1 MSERRFKSENYNLLG
16 GMNNKVSEYL
26 NSPLEF
32 LNLVNLDF
40 QTPGALLGRWGS
52 TQYIGQTFP
61 GKISALYEYTQTTG
75 LSQVIIGHSG
85 GLWAGAT
92 TGNSQ
97 GLSLTNVGVTLS
109 RTLEYQNKTGN
120 GSFQFGSVL
129 YLFGDTSLK
138 AGRLPDDTI
147 TSITKA
153 SENNSSNDVSFVTID
168 NWLFMADG
176 TKFLKYNG
184 ISTYAVGLPP
194 PMTTGGV
201 WGHSAVSGGTLPGF
215 GYSGFLTFY
224 AAYVNNRGYEGPIW
238 PVAEIGFSGAT
249 SASLMCV
256 NAFFETPLQ
265 YGISAINIYTYWNAT
280 GFGST
285 GIWSN
290 PRHYLNTYAASGS
303 TGSTFFMGVKIT
315 EINGI
320 YQNQG
325 ALSKFTTKDYLPLG
339 STFVMDSNYPTYVN
353 GMNINPLAPKFLE
366 FHQEKLFAFG
376 FSSAPSTFVYSERFE
391 PEAFPP
397 EQFEE
402 VRTQDGD
409 YLTAAK
415 SWNNRLYVF
424 KKNSFHVY
432 IGDDFENYE
441 LQEITNEYGCLNHH
455 SVVTY
460 ENGMAFLDRSGI
472 ITYNGATYEDASF
485 KVNPVF
491 DNMNYNV
498 ALSTARMAHD
508 KLRHQILCAIPVNGA
523 TLNNLTIVFDYNSNS
538 WSTQEGFNPSV
549 FARIQGR
556 NQTKNIFYGT
566 YDGAVNWFGASF
578 LTDNGV
584 GITTGFKTRFL
595 HEMGDSVEKQFR
607 QLYLNTDKGSTTL
620 AFNVN
625 FYQDYG
631 ASVVYSTSL
640 LVSGTQNRIDFGIP
654 AKSVA
659 FEAFNNQTTD
669 RVKINGFTVKYRK
682 QRDT

>member
-32 LNLVNLDF
+32 LDLVNLDF

-75 LSQVIIGHSG
+75 LSQVIVGHSG

-97 GLSLTNVGVTLS
+97 GLSLTNVGVTFIGKLEIKN
-109 RTLEYQNKTGN
+109 RTANN
-120 GSFQFGSVL
+120 GFQSADVF
-129 YLFGDTSLK
+129 LFGDSDKQAGPGTGENVSTSYIEPQFNT
-138 AGRLPDDTI
+138 AN
-147 TSITKA
+147 
-153 SENNSSNDVSFVTID
+153 EMSFATYD

-184 ISTYAVGLPP
+184 ISTYNIGLPP
-194 PMTTGGV
+194 PLNAGSA
-201 WGHSAVSGGTLPGF
+201 WGSTINSGGTIGF
-215 GYSGFLTFY
+215 GLTTGFLAIY
-224 AAYVNNRGYEGPIW
+224 GAYVNNRGYEGPIW
-238 PVAEIGFSGAT
+238 PIATIGFSGVTA
-249 SASLMCV
+249 ASLLTVMPYLD
-256 NAFFETPLQ
+256 TPMH
-265 YGISAINIYTYWNAT
+265 YGISAVNIYTYWNSTTVGTT
-280 GFGST
+280 GL
-285 GIWSN
+285 WNN
-290 PRHYLNTYAASGS
+290 PRHYLNTYATSGS
-303 TGSTFFMGVKIT
+303 TSATFYIGVNIGNISKVLD
-315 EINGI
+315 NS
-320 YQNQG
+320 G
-325 ALSKFTTKDYLPLG
+325 ALSKLTTKDYLPLG
-339 STFVMDSNYPTYVN
+339 TTFTLQEYPYRIQQ
-353 GMNINPLAPKFLE
+353 MKINVLAPRFLE
-366 FHQEKLFAFG
+366 IHQEKLFAFG

-432 IGDDFENYE
+432 IGDDFENYD

-455 SVVTY
+455 CVVTY
-460 ENGMAFLDRSGI
+460 KNGMAFLDRSGI
-472 ITYNGATYEDASF
+472 ISFNGATHDDASF
-485 KVNPVF
+485 KVSPIF
-491 DNMNYNV
+491 DTMNYDV

-523 TLNNLTIVFDYNSNS
+523 TLNNLTVIYDYEANA
-538 WSTQEGFNPSV
+538 WSTQKGFNPSV

-556 NQTKNIFYGT
+556 NQTKNVFYGS
-566 YDGAVNWFGASF
+566 YGGAVNWFGASF

-584 GITTGFKTRFL
+584 GISTGFKTRFL
-595 HEMGDSVEKQFR
+595 HDMGDSVQKQFR